1 MNLTRIIYHLR
12 SLAAELEKIQ
22 PALASPRVEDHFADV
37 SKMMNIEPASPVQEP
52 VDIFAGMP
60 AEDEAEKTPAVAIP
74 APAGAIIRRHWTNR
88 RHAVYTPEETAF
100 IAKCRETG
108 DNPQTISDKVERR
121 FGFRVSVRAIR
132 HRIAKIEGR
141 EAV

>member
-1 MNLTRIIYHLR
+1 MDLTRIIYHLR

-22 PALASPRVEDHFADV
+22 PALASQRVEVRFADINKATEGRTV
-37 SKMMNIEPASPVQEP
+37 ALVQEP
-52 VDIFAGMP
+52 VDIFSGIA
-60 AEDEAEKTPAVAIP
+60 AEVEAEKTPAVAIS

-88 RHAVYTPEETAF
+88 RHAVYTPEEMAF

-132 HRIAKIEGR
+132 HRIAKLEGK
-141 EAV
+141 EDK

>member
-22 PALASPRVEDHFADV
+22 PAPA
-37 SKMMNIEPASPVQEP
+37 ASPVQEP
-52 VDIFAGMP
+52 VDIFAGI
-60 AEDEAEKTPAVAIP
+60 ADEDEAEKTPAVAIS
-74 APAGAIIRRHWTNR
+74 APATGIIRRHWTNR
-88 RHAVYTPEETAF
+88 RHAVYTPEEMAF

-132 HRIAKIEGR
+132 HRIAKLEGR
-141 EAV
+141 EDK

>member
-1 MNLTRIIYHLR
+1 MDLTRIIYHLR

-22 PALASPRVEDHFADV
+22 PALASQRVEVRFADINKATEGRTV
-37 SKMMNIEPASPVQEP
+37 ALVQEP
-52 VDIFAGMP
+52 VDIFSGIA
-60 AEDEAEKTPAVAIP
+60 AEDEAEKTPAVAIS

-88 RHAVYTPEETAF
+88 RHAVYTPEEMAF

-132 HRIAKIEGR
+132 HRIAKLEGK
-141 EAV
+141 EDK